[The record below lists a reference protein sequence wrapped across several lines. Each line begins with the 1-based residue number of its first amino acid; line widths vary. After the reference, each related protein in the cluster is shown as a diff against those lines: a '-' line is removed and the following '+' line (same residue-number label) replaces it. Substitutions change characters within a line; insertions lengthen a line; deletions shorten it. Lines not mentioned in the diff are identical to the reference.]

1 MASAARRHTAMS
13 DTDSAAD
20 EGEILKANRLGPDQI
35 HVGMEVMSIDGHAV
49 GKVKEVRAEDFLLD
63 RPLARDLY
71 VPFAFVMGAE
81 DYGGTF
87 RRGPVEETEIVL
99 SVSGSHLDNQGWQHA

>member
-1 MASAARRHTAMS
+1 MTE
-13 DTDSAAD
+13 TDKTPD

-35 HVGMEVMSIDGHAV
+35 HVGMEVMSINGHPL

-71 VPFAFVMGAE
+71 VPYSFVIGAE

-87 RRGPVEETEIVL
+87 RRGPVEVTEVVL
-99 SVSGSHLDNQGWQHA
+99 SVSEEHLDAQGWPHP